1 MSKDPNADLEVMVT
15 RLKDGMIDI
24 LKKNSHG
31 FLDIPPNQI
40 EVYRREFL
48 EIYPGRPL
56 EKNLGG
62 MDIFPLFWLF
72 VVARW
77 LNPRLIV
84 ESGVWRG
91 QSTWMLCKACPN
103 AKIHAFDINLKNLVY
118 KDPTITYH
126 EKDWTKTTIDNSKS
140 GKGLIIFDDHINQ
153 CRRLREAYDRGF
165 KWAIFDDNVP
175 VTQIERVGVPAL
187 PSLGMLFD
195 HRLTEG
201 DIITWTLHNRKYSY
215 TFSQK
220 DTYNARE
227 LIDFY
232 LVVHCYTC
240 LTVVKLK

>member
-1 MSKDPNADLEVMVT
+1 MSKDQNVEVMVT

-24 LKKNSHG
+24 LQENSHG
-31 FLDIPPNQI
+31 VLDIPPDQI
-40 EVYRREFL
+40 EAYRREFL
-48 EIYPGRPL
+48 EIYPGRPV
-56 EKNLGG
+56 EKNVGG
-62 MDIFPLFWLF
+62 MDIYPLFWLF
-72 VVARW
+72 AVARW

-91 QSTWMLCKACPN
+91 QSSWMLRKACPQ
-103 AKIHAFDINLKNLVY
+103 AEFHAFDINLKNLVY
-118 KDPTITYH
+118 KDRTITYH
-126 EKDWTKTTIDNSKS
+126 ENDWTKTTLNNPKP
-140 GKGLIIFDDHINQ
+140 GEGLIIFDDHINQ
-153 CRRLREAYDRGF
+153 SRRLREAYDRGF

-195 HRLTEG
+195 PHLKEG
-201 DIITWTLHNRKYSY
+201 DVIAWTLCGQKYSY
-215 TFSQK
+215 EFSQK

-232 LVVHCYTC
+232 LVVPCYTC